1 MNIEPTSVLCNTDF
15 WNNANMT
22 RLRWPA
28 SDQCPQVLSIAPAAI
43 SILQTL
49 SIDFYH
55 CVPFCGFLILR
66 NSANQKYFKSSY
78 FVTTSSCFLFIAHI
92 SLFSVF
98 LLNEASLRKSCCIR
112 RLFRYDVVHI
122 CFETSSQKVPP
133 PFRTKPDWRQHAA
146 FWLGEAEKIDGILFI
161 FSSLIYCHLVQL
173 VRCCA
178 RRTRVKP
185 PGLACFYF

>member
-1 MNIEPTSVLCNTDF
+1 MCDWGLWEIVFSIGKRKKESHGLLNIEPTSVLCNTDF

-98 LLNEASLRKSCCIR
+98 LLNEASCASH
-112 RLFRYDVVHI
+112 VV
-122 CFETSSQKVPP
+122 FEGYIGMTSSIFVLKHLPKRSRPLSGPNQIDVSML
-133 PFRTKPDWRQHAA
+133 RSDWVRQ
-146 FWLGEAEKIDGILFI
+146 
-161 FSSLIYCHLVQL
+161 
-173 VRCCA
+173 
-178 RRTRVKP
+178 RR
-185 PGLACFYF
+185 